1 MLVYQRV
8 DAKKPSD
15 FPVNFEPLR
24 TRHLGSHGLGRMCC
38 PRPIRC
44 WWWTARHMC
53 LPVQP
58 HSCWLM
64 TSDKKYII
72 VGKPRQIPHPCSWN
86 PHSCFGKL
94 RIFCGKHQSF
104 YWSNNHLWC
113 LNHFQQFDPW
123 AGESQPRAREAD
135 GRQDRQGSL
144 LIRCLLAFAM
154 FDSLRPLK
162 SDSLLLKW
170 YPPPFKQPM

>member
-8 DAKKPSD
+8 DAKKTWISSELWTSSNSKSWITRARQDVLSAPN
-15 FPVNFEPLR
+15 PLLVVNGKAHVFA
-24 TRHLGSHGLGRMCC
+24 GSTAFVLVHE
-38 PRPIRC
+38 IRQKC
-44 WWWTARHMC
+44 
-53 LPVQP
+53 
-58 HSCWLM
+58 
-64 TSDKKYII
+64 II

-104 YWSNNHLWC
+104 SWSNNHLWC
-113 LNHFQQFDPW
+113 LNHSQQFDPW

-144 LIRCLLAFAM
+144 LIWCLLAFAM
-154 FDSLRPLK
+154 FDSLRVTH
-162 SDSLLLKW
+162 W
-170 YPPPFKQPM
+170 RVIVCC